1 MTTANST
8 ASTILRSVK
17 QSGWLKEA
25 NFIGGRW
32 SGARDGATLSVED
45 PATATAIGTIAWSG
59 AAEAREAI
67 AAAHAAFGSWSLT
80 TAAQRAALLQR
91 MAGIVRD
98 NVETG
103 DGAAVGGEMTANP
116 LVRKITFTGST
127 RVGKLLYK
135 QSAETMKKL
144 SMELGGNAPTIVFDD
159 ADLDLAVET
168 AVAGKFRNSGQTC
181 VCTNRFYVQDGIYD
195 AFARCLVE
203 RIRQMKVGNGFDDG
217 VEQGPLIN
225 QAAVTKV
232 ELHVQ
237 DAQAKGGRVLL
248 GGKRHALGGTFY
260 EPTVIADATADML
273 IAHEE
278 TFGPV
283 AALFRFKEEQEGI
296 NAANSTQFGLAAYFY
311 TRDLARTFRV
321 ARALQ
326 SGMIGIN
333 AGVITTVEAPF
344 GGVKDSGIG
353 REGSAHGIDEYLN
366 LKYVSLGGL

>member
-1 MTTANST
+1 M
-8 ASTILRSVK
+8 
-17 QSGWLKEA
+17 
-25 NFIGGRW
+25 
-32 SGARDGATLSVED
+32 
-45 PATATAIGTIAWSG
+45 
-59 AAEAREAI
+59 
-67 AAAHAAFGSWSLT
+67 
-80 TAAQRAALLQR
+80 
-91 MAGIVRD
+91 
-98 NVETG
+98 
-103 DGAAVGGEMTANP
+103 
-116 LVRKITFTGST
+116 
-127 RVGKLLYK
+127 
-135 QSAETMKKL
+135 
-144 SMELGGNAPTIVFDD
+144 
-159 ADLDLAVET
+159 
-168 AVAGKFRNSGQTC
+168 
-181 VCTNRFYVQDGIYD
+181 
-195 AFARCLVE
+195 
-203 RIRQMKVGNGFDDG
+203 
-217 VEQGPLIN
+217 
-225 QAAVTKV
+225 TKV

-248 GGKRHALGGTFY
+248 GGRRHALGGTFY

-296 NAANSTQFGLAAYFY
+296 DAANSTQFGLAAYFY